1 MKNPAWSKVIPHCP
15 DPARARQMLDL
26 FEGTPA
32 AEVLEGANEERAALL
47 ALLFSGSRASTNLLI
62 AHPDWIDALAP
73 EALRHPRRKSGFMQ
87 EIASW
92 LPRLLESADYSSVT
106 RRLREFQQRELV
118 RIALRDLS
126 QAGEV
131 PEIIREISDLADVC
145 LDAIWQN
152 CWLQLSRRYGVPYHR
167 DPAGQWR
174 PTAGGVLGLGK
185 LGGQELNY
193 SSDVDLMFVYEEEGG
208 VFAQKPARTARPV
221 LSNHQFFTRL
231 AETFVAQAGGSRQG
245 EGLYRIDLRLRPE
258 GNGGPLARSLASYEN
273 YYAQWGQTWERMM
286 LIKARGVAGDAAL
299 ASEFLEMVQPFRYPR
314 SIQEGVLREVAAM
327 KDRIEQEVV
336 KSGEL
341 ERNVKLGRGGIR
353 EVEFIV
359 QSLQVLHAGKQPFLQ
374 GGQTLPCLAKLAQY
388 EWLSRAEADA
398 LADAYCFLRKV
409 EHRLQMDENRQTH
422 TLPEDRASLER
433 LARLMQ
439 FENRRLFEQQRRRHT
454 DHVRRIFERLLKAE
468 AGHEGDRSPFPRQ
481 FEGAEAEWARLLT
494 EHRFRDVPKAIRVL
508 REFVEGPGYVHVS
521 SRTRELAL
529 GLLPRFFAR
538 CPPPDDAPPAARK
551 PKRSPSERPEERP
564 SVDAPLSDPDR
575 VLTRLDSFIAA
586 YGARATLFEL
596 WHSNPAI
603 FELLVLLFDRSE
615 FLAELAIRQPDLVDE
630 LVASGRLRQRK
641 TAAETLKDLRYGLED
656 EDQHLWLRRYH
667 PAELMRIG
675 LRDILGLADFEQYL
689 TELSALADAC
699 LQYALEVVM
708 RRHQLRQPPF
718 VIIGLGKL
726 GGAEIDYGSDLDI
739 IFVADDRIK
748 GLDRLGRL
756 ALEVMDLLSARTA
769 QGMLFKT
776 DARLRPDGEKGRL
789 VNSLKAHEDYY
800 RHRAGLWEI
809 QSLTRTRTVA
819 GDLKLGERFQQMV
832 AQLTNFCQPA
842 IPLAAYTADWR
853 QKIHQMRRRIET
865 ERTPR
870 GKDELAI
877 KTGAGGLVDAEFV
890 AQALC
895 LENGWHEPNTLR
907 ALERGRAA
915 GLLPH
920 ADQLIENYRRLRRIE
935 GILRRWSYEG
945 ESVLPDDPAPYYRV
959 SVRCGFPT
967 PEAFRQ
973 ALANYR
979 AALRHAY
986 NGFFLPKM

>member
-1 MKNPAWSKVIPHCP
+1 MKNPVWSKVIPACP
-15 DPARARQMLDL
+15 DPARARQMLEL
-26 FEGTPA
+26 FEGTPGV
-32 AEVLEGANEERAALL
+32 EVLEAADEDQAGLL
-47 ALLFSGSRASTNLLI
+47 ALLFCGSRISTSLLI
-62 AHPDWIDALAP
+62 AHPEWLGALTRD
-73 EALRHPRRKSGFMQ
+73 ALRHPRRKSGLKQ
-87 EIASW
+87 ELASW
-92 LPRLLESADYSSVT
+92 LPGLLEAGDYSAVP

-126 QAGEV
+126 HAAEV
-131 PEIIREISDLADVC
+131 PEIILEISDLADVC

-152 CWLQLSRRYGVPYHR
+152 CWRQLTRRYGTPYHR
-167 DPAGQWR
+167 DPQGKWR
-174 PTAGGVLGLGK
+174 PTAACVLGLGK

-193 SSDVDLMFVYEEEGG
+193 SSDVDLMFVYDDEGE
-208 VFAQKPARTARPV
+208 VFAQRPGKTARPV

-231 AETFVAQAGGSRQG
+231 AEAFIAQVSGARQ
-245 EGLYRIDLRLRPE
+245 EEALYRIDLRLRPE

-286 LIKARGVAGDAAL
+286 LIKGRGVAGDVAL
-299 ASEFLEMVQPFRYPR
+299 ASEFLEMIQPFRFPR
-314 SIQEGVLREVAAM
+314 SINEGVLREVAAM

-374 GGQTLPCLAKLAQY
+374 GGQTLPGLAKLAQY
-388 EWLSRAEADA
+388 ELLTPAEADA
-398 LADAYCFLRKV
+398 LAAAYCFLRKV
-409 EHRLQMDENRQTH
+409 EHRLQMEENRQTH
-422 TLPEDRASLER
+422 TLPDERASLER
-433 LARLMQ
+433 LARLMR
-439 FENRRLFEQQRRRHT
+439 FPNLRLFEQERRRHT
-454 DHVRRIFERLLKAE
+454 DNVRRIFERLLRPEHGPE
-468 AGHEGDRSPFPRQ
+468 AQRFAFPRQ
-481 FEGAEAEWARLLT
+481 FDGAEAEWTRLLT
-494 EHRFRDVPKAIRVL
+494 EHRFRDVPKALRVL

-529 GLLPRFFAR
+529 GLLPRFFAL
-538 CPPPDDAPPAARK
+538 CPAPAGSGPPSRRPN
-551 PKRSPSERPEERP
+551 RSSSNLDGGRP
-564 SVDAPLSDPDR
+564 SVEAPLSDPDR

-615 FLAELAIRQPDLVDE
+615 FLAELAIRSPDLVDE
-630 LVASGRLRQRK
+630 LVTSGRLRQRK
-641 TAAETLKDLRYGLED
+641 TAAETLKDLRYGAD
-656 EDQHLWLRRYH
+656 DKDQHLWLRRYH

-708 RRHQLRQPPF
+708 RRHQLRRPPF
-718 VIIGLGKL
+718 VIVGLGKL

-739 IFVADDRIK
+739 IFVADDRTK

-756 ALEVMDLLSARTA
+756 ALEVMDLLSARTP

-776 DARLRPDGEKGRL
+776 DARLRPDGEKGQL
-789 VNSLKAHEDYY
+789 VNSLRAHEEYY

-809 QSLTRTRTVA
+809 QSLTRTRPVA

-832 AQLTNFCQPA
+832 ARLTNFQHPSA
-842 IPLAAYTADWR
+842 PLAAYSPDWKL
-853 QKIHQMRRRIET
+853 KIHQMRLRIEK

-877 KTGAGGLVDAEFV
+877 KTGAGGLMDAEFV

-895 LENGWHEPNTLR
+895 LENGWQEANTLR

-915 GLLPH
+915 GLLPD
-920 ADQLIENYRRLRRIE
+920 ADQLIENYRRIRRIE

-973 ALANYR
+973 ALAEYR
-979 AALRHAY
+979 AAIRNAY
-986 NGFFLPKM
+986 HRFFGVKS